1 MVLEGK
7 WGQEAT
13 TLGLEE
19 QEAFWRPLFEA
30 PSKPDDRPVPQ
41 VEVDWQIVD
50 PVRVEE
56 GAMALRDSEDSAPG
70 SDGITLRDLKSVS
83 SPMLA
88 ATYNLW
94 LLAGYTPERF
104 VKGETILIPKGG
116 GLTDPGNYR
125 PITMVSRV
133 TRVLHKVFASRLT
146 SSLPL
151 DPRQKAFRP
160 VDGCADNVFLLD
172 TIIKEAQRRRRPLS
186 LAFVDVAK
194 AFDSVSHD
202 TLRRALRR
210 LGVPEPLVDYVGYM
224 YGHSSTVLVVN
235 GRRSAPIVC
244 GRGVRQGDPLSAILF
259 NCVMDEVIA
268 GLSKSIGFEL
278 SPDSV
283 VRCLAFAD
291 DLVLVASTAD
301 GLRDQMARVIRGLHD
316 GGLLINPAKCA
327 TLRIDVDGAAKR
339 WVINSR
345 SFLTLEDKE
354 IDAIDIVGAYKYLG
368 LQAGPKGLRK
378 AYGSFLTEK
387 LDFLSHAPLKPQQRM
402 YLLRCHLL
410 PKTFHGLVLG
420 ETNSSALEQYDRMV
434 RKSVRKWL
442 RLPKDTPTAY
452 FHSTAADGGL

>member
-1 MVLEGK
+1 MFF
-7 WGQEAT
+7 A
-13 TLGLEE
+13 
-19 QEAFWRPLFEA
+19 
-30 PSKPDDRPVPQ
+30 
-41 VEVDWQIVD
+41 
-50 PVRVEE
+50 
-56 GAMALRDSEDSAPG
+56 
-70 SDGITLRDLKSVS
+70 KSC
-83 SPMLA
+83 
-88 ATYNLW
+88 
-94 LLAGYTPERF
+94 R
-104 VKGETILIPKGG
+104 
-116 GLTDPGNYR
+116 
-125 PITMVSRV
+125 
-133 TRVLHKVFASRLT
+133 H
-146 SSLPL
+146 
-151 DPRQKAFRP
+151 FRP
-160 VDGCADNVFLLD
+160 VDGCTDNVFLLD

-210 LGVPEPLVDYVGYM
+210 LGVPESLVDYVGYM

-259 NCVMDEVIA
+259 NCVMHEVIA

-452 FHSTAADGGL
+452 FHSTAADGGLEIPPLLFLIPLMKNHRMAKLAVTEDPIMQCVANSLCFLAAMKRSAKAAVVAGQVLETGRDAQRLSATQLYATADGLGLRQQRETPHVSRWVRDGSQLLSGGDYIEAIKVRGNLLATVRGGAG